1 MKGRKIH
8 LLNHITNKPKN
19 KKLNDEDNN
28 AANSSLHKT
37 YSFKKVF
44 TMKHLLKSAKLC
56 KKNVGWK
63 SSVQNFM
70 RTVFYNCI
78 IILYELRKG
87 TFEFKETNEFDIFE
101 RGKKRHIK
109 SIKIRDRVVQKVL
122 CQFLLLPLFRNSF
135 IYDNC
140 ASLKDKGISF
150 TFNRVTAMLQKYYRK
165 HGNKGYVLRYDFS
178 DYFGSIDHQI
188 ALKMM
193 AKKVEDKKLLKLI
206 GDAMAVYA
214 DGDKCVG
221 IGLGSELS
229 QFVALLYANPID
241 HMIKDKYKVK
251 FYIRYMDDGLII
263 CEDKQFLHDLLKE
276 IEKMCD
282 ELHLKLNKKKTNIC
296 KLDKGFNFLK
306 KRIILTDTGRII
318 MKISRDSVTRMR
330 RKLKKFKIKVKNG
343 EMSIKDV
350 ENAYV
355 SWRGFVKQFN
365 SYFTVKNMDNIY
377 KELYNYI
384 PKSKKQIAKEHK
396 IATEKEKE
404 IMYSLAEDFFTSI
417 DENPYVTYR
426 EQYYSQKE
434 TNGGNVDEFL

>member
-1 MKGRKIH
+1 MC
-8 LLNHITNKPKN
+8 LLNNTTNEPSN
-19 KKLNDEDNN
+19 NISNEEDNN
-28 AANSSLHKT
+28 TTNSSPHKI

-44 TMKHLLKSAKLC
+44 TMEHLLESAKLC
-56 KKNVGWK
+56 KRNVSWK
-63 SSVQNFM
+63 SSVQNYM
-70 RTVFYNCI
+70 RAVQYNCVTT
-78 IILYELRKG
+78 LYDLRTGK
-87 TFEFKETNEFDIFE
+87 FKFQNTNEFDIFE
-101 RGKKRHIK
+101 RGKERHIK
-109 SIKIRDRVVQKVL
+109 SIKICDRVVQKVL
-122 CQFLLLPLFRNSF
+122 CRFLLLPLFRNSF

-150 TFNRVTAMLQKYYRK
+150 AFNRVTAMLQKYYRK
-165 HGNKGYVLRYDFS
+165 YGNKGYVLRYDFS

-188 ALKMM
+188 ALKMI
-193 AKKVEDKKLLKLI
+193 AKKVKDKKLLKLI
-206 GDAMAVYA
+206 SDAMAVYA
-214 DGDKCVG
+214 DDEDKRIG

-229 QFVALLYANPID
+229 QFIALLYANPID

-276 IEKMCD
+276 IKEMCG
-282 ELHLKLNKKKTNIC
+282 ELHLKLNDRKTYIR

-377 KELYNYI
+377 KELYDYI
-384 PKSKKQIAKEHK
+384 PKSKKQVVKEHK
-396 IATEKEKE
+396 IATDKEKE